1 MDGNK
6 RGLVTDVVKRKRS
19 LAFAVRKD
27 KTRWMSELRPLF
39 HFHFHSNQEYVF
51 SAKMTSSNTTSTI
64 ITTLNNKNFTENG
77 TEYLGKYKGNFTG
90 SQFNIYGVGYNPL
103 NAKEK

>member
-1 MDGNK
+1 
-6 RGLVTDVVKRKRS
+6 
-19 LAFAVRKD
+19 
-27 KTRWMSELRPLF
+27 
-39 HFHFHSNQEYVF
+39 
-51 SAKMTSSNTTSTI
+51 MTSSNTTSTI